1 MNRKEYGEKIVNEI
15 INDYKLSNDFRD
27 DAIDYVYKEIFNKLN
42 EICAQ
47 VGHDFMYNHT
57 IDQDTFMERMKNNT
71 HLREVLDEFMKI
83 GFDKITNS
91 LLKR

>member
-27 DAIDYVYKEIFNKLN
+27 DAVDYVYKEIFNKLN

-57 IDQDTFMERMKNNT
+57 IDEGEFMKKLNNNL

-83 GFDKITNS
+83 GFGKITDSS
-91 LLKR
+91 LK